1 MSRLT
6 LGLTSPDY
14 FFSDLQ
20 DALKRAVD
28 DNSEKLYVTNEGG
41 NIFLLNDP
49 LFELPTAEQCPA
61 VLIDCDE
68 GEAVIDAEEYAP
80 YNYFYPV
87 SLIIIHNQEAYPDI
101 NPQRFLDRLR
111 LRTVNN
117 LTEPDAAAPGSGIVY
132 STNPNWTGDGVT
144 PLPWWHWDT
153 RKGNRRHELCYDF
166 KNRRRSFQLKPQ
178 FHGQRVYLPD
188 AYVYQWLNEEGMTV
202 R

>member
-68 GEAVIDAEEYAP
+68 GEAVIDAEEYA
-80 YNYFYPV
+80 
-87 SLIIIHNQEAYPDI
+87 
-101 NPQRFLDRLR
+101 
-111 LRTVNN
+111 
-117 LTEPDAAAPGSGIVY
+117 
-132 STNPNWTGDGVT
+132 
-144 PLPWWHWDT
+144 